1 MESTRYRLSL
11 PVPLGISELKEGS
24 GRAVAAQWFESKLE
38 ASRIFLAKLS
48 DIGVDGWTRQFLRTL
63 LQYDN
68 HKPNPEI
75 VVILQ
80 NKKEITY
87 CCLAKLTLL
96 IFYFRSYLVWY

>member
-1 MESTRYRLSL
+1 MSL

-75 VVILQ
+75 VGILQ
-80 NKKEITY
+80 KKNVDFQFQNLFGLVLANY
-87 CCLAKLTLL
+87 CNVQDFFLSL
-96 IFYFRSYLVWY
+96 S

>member
-80 NKKEITY
+80 KKKNNM
-87 CCLAKLTLL
+87 LFGL
-96 IFYFRSYLVWY
+96 IDFVDFQFQYLVWY